1 MTHLSANP
9 PTDSVSVRRYLCDA
23 LRIDL
28 VGPRPGDAAL
38 QHERLPQAPS
48 RWYLT
53 GFLAP
58 GDAPEEQ
65 LAQDSEEALD
75 EPAEPLH
82 GSDDASTPDRGSH
95 KRLFLPSS
103 MGLSMLVDEKTNRL
117 DVAVSWGDYAP
128 EIADTPEVTDT
139 SDSAGGARNAPAES
153 AAPAAREDGGSPDA
167 TAAPDVAGGAREA
180 PAESGASAAAREGDG
195 SPEDEN
201 PPEGENP
208 SEGGRRARRFAPWV
222 RRPGSG
228 AVAID
233 LDGVAHGR
241 PTRFE
246 LPGSGGLAV
255 VCLVR
260 PTRVQTLGGARAAR
274 AVSLFTVNRRPP
286 APDGDGQ
293 DAAFAFQVEMNVEAD
308 RPLIPRE
315 NLNGLDSGDWDE
327 RLADLHYRDVAEYA
341 VGHNVS
347 TRADLTGDECRRVRT
362 EWMPRAGVPRVD
374 PSVIGA
380 VEFDMETLGDLDG
393 APTAKV
399 CLEPL
404 VEQYR
409 DWIAAQRQVATA
421 FIGRRREV
429 AEELV
434 RRADRVADRIQA
446 GIDLLSEPDVL
457 EAFRIA
463 NRAMAA
469 AARRRRA
476 QEEGKGPRDVPAPA
490 WHPFQ
495 LAYILMNLRGI
506 AEPTH
511 PERDVVDLLFFPT
524 GGGKTEA
531 YLGLSAFTLV
541 LRRLR
546 HPGPDSRGL
555 SVLMRYT
562 LRLLTL
568 DQLGRAAALICA
580 LELER
585 EQAPERLGEWPF
597 EIALWVGRAATPN
610 YMGRKGEAGD
620 KSARVKTLRY
630 ARDSLRE
637 PPLPLEQCPWC
648 GTPFKRQSFRLH
660 PDTNEPSDLLVHC
673 VNRRCDF
680 TGKRHL
686 PIVAVDE
693 PIYRR
698 LPAFMIATAD
708 KFAALPWSGETA
720 RFFHGGDPDHP
731 RPPDLI
737 IQDELHLISGPLGT
751 MAGLYET
758 AIDRLC
764 TRRTGDGTVRPK
776 VIASTATVRL
786 AQKQIQALFNRRE
799 VDCFPAP
806 GPDRRNSFFARQ
818 VSESAEDERLYL
830 GVAAQGR
837 GPKVVFLR
845 SMITLMAAA
854 QAAWE
859 AAGGAGAKTGAKAG
873 AVARAGAKTGA
884 APNPADPY
892 MTAVAY
898 FNALRELG
906 SARRIV
912 EDEIGARLL
921 SCSERK
927 RLDEATG
934 LFADRQIAFEPVE
947 LTSRVGTADVA
958 DAKRRLA
965 LDFTEDQRVDVALA
979 TNMISV
985 GLDITRLGLML
996 VSGQPKTTSE
1006 YIQATSRVGRDPA
1019 RPGLVVTL
1027 LNVHKPRDRSHYE
1040 RFPAFHE
1047 SFYRN
1052 VEATSVTPFSSR
1064 ALDRGLPAVTVAL
1077 ARLGIDGLTP
1087 TPAARDVETHRAET
1101 DAIAGAVGERAQ
1113 RHADGLPADAGRAV
1127 QRRVQSLLDD
1137 WAALA
1142 REAGEVGVTFGYA
1155 RGRNESVST
1164 PLLREMIDP
1173 DRDTLDD
1180 RQLRFRAPRSL
1191 RDVEPGVLL
1200 GIKTPEGRDIDP

>member
-1 MTHLSANP
+1 MTPLSANP
-9 PTDSVSVRRYLCDA
+9 PPDSVSVRRYLCDA
-23 LRIDL
+23 LRLDL
-28 VGPRPGDAAL
+28 VGPRPEDAAL
-38 QHERLPQAPS
+38 RHERLPQAPS

-65 LAQDSEEALD
+65 LAQDDEEALD
-75 EPAEPLH
+75 EPADPLH
-82 GSDDASTPDRGSH
+82 GSDDSGTPDRGSH

-103 MGLSMLVDEKTNRL
+103 MGLSLLVDEETRRL
-117 DVAVSWGDYAP
+117 DVAVSWGDYTP
-128 EIADTPEVTDT
+128 DTTDA
-139 SDSAGGARNAPAES
+139 SDAAGGPGSGGTPDVPDES
-153 AAPAAREDGGSPDA
+153 AAPAAPDI
-167 TAAPDVAGGAREA
+167 AGGVREA
-180 PAESGASAAAREGDG
+180 PVEPGASAAAREGEGPPDG
-195 SPEDEN
+195 GP
-201 PPEGENP
+201 
-208 SEGGRRARRFAPWV
+208 RTRRFAPWA
-222 RRPGSG
+222 RRPGAG
-228 AVAID
+228 TVAID
-233 LDGVAHGR
+233 LHAVATGR

-260 PTRVQTLGGARAAR
+260 PTRVQALVGSRAVR

-293 DAAFAFQVEMNVEAD
+293 DAAFAFQVEMHVEAD
-308 RPLIPRE
+308 RPLIPRV
-315 NLNGLDSGDWDE
+315 NLNGLNSADWDE

-347 TRADLTGDECRRVRT
+347 TRADLDGDDCRRVRT
-362 EWMPRAGVPRVD
+362 EWMPRAGVPRVE
-374 PSVIGA
+374 PSAIGA
-380 VEFDMETLGDLDG
+380 VEFGMEALGGLDG
-393 APTAKV
+393 ASAAKAR
-399 CLEPL
+399 LEPL

-409 DWIAAQRQVATA
+409 DWVAAQGRDAAA
-421 FIGRRREV
+421 FTGRRREV

-434 RRADRVADRIQA
+434 RRAGRVADRIQA
-446 GIDLLSEPDVL
+446 GIDLLAEADVL

-476 QEEGKGPRDVPAPA
+476 LEEGKRPGGVAAPA
-490 WHPFQ
+490 WRPFQ
-495 LAYILMNLRGI
+495 LAYLLMNLQGI

-585 EQAPERLGEWPF
+585 ERAPERLGEWPF

-610 YMGRKGEAGD
+610 HMGRRGEAGGA
-620 KSARVKTLRY
+620 SARVKTLRY
-630 ARDSLRE
+630 ARDSSRE

-648 GTPFKRQSFRLH
+648 GTPFKKQSFRLH
-660 PDTNEPSDLLVHC
+660 PNPDEPTDLFVHC
-673 VNRRCDF
+673 VDRRCDF
-680 TGKRHL
+680 TGKRRL

-708 KFAALPWSGETA
+708 KFAALPWTGETA
-720 RFFHGGDPDHP
+720 RFFHGGDPDRP

-764 TRRTGDGTVRPK
+764 TRRLDGGTVRPK

-786 AQKQIQALFNRRE
+786 AQKQIQALFHRRE

-806 GPDRRNSFFARQ
+806 GIDRRDSFFARQ

-859 AAGGAGAKTGAKAG
+859 AAGGS
-873 AVARAGAKTGA
+873 GA

-892 MTAVAY
+892 MTAIAY

-912 EDEIGARLL
+912 EDEIGARLR
-921 SCSERK
+921 SYSERK
-927 RLDEATG
+927 RPHEAAG

-965 LDFTEDQRVDVALA
+965 LDFTEAERVDVALA

-1019 RPGLVVTL
+1019 RPGLVAAL
-1027 LNVHKPRDRSHYE
+1027 LNIHKPRDRSHYE

-1064 ALDRGLPAVTVAL
+1064 ALDRGLPAITVAL
-1077 ARLGIDGLTP
+1077 ARLGVTALTP
-1087 TPAARDVETHRAET
+1087 TPAARDVEAHRAAT
-1101 DAIAGAVGERAQ
+1101 DAIAGAVGDRAQ

-1127 QRRVQSLLDD
+1127 QRRVRSLFDD

-1155 RGRNESVST
+1155 RGRNEHVST

-1173 DRDTLDD
+1173 DRDTLTG

-1200 GIKTPEGRDIDP
+1200 GIKTPEGRDVDR